1 MSPAVFWLGSVAWAC
16 AVCGG
21 QDDADTRQAFID
33 TTIFLSLLPLAMMGS
48 AGWWI
53 WKRSQ
58 ALEAPEQAPTT

>member
-1 MSPAVFWLGSVAWAC
+1 MSPAVIWLGTAAWAC

-48 AGWWI
+48 AGWWM

-58 ALEAPEQAPTT
+58 AVELAPEG